1 MNENETLNTAE
12 KPLLVIP
19 VVSSSFSLSTIQSFL
34 YFEKEQKKTL
44 RGNIEMYDIKG
55 HYKYLTFSELFNW
68 YVSRF

>member
-1 MNENETLNTAE
+1 MKKEQNLQAPPKQALN
-12 KPLLVIP
+12 IP

-34 YFEKEQKKTL
+34 DFEKEQKKTL

-68 YVSRF
+68 YVIRF